1 MRRTLDCIGS
11 CWGVPVSL
19 PDMDVEHHW
28 TARGATWLSDCGK
41 QVTTLDVCHCG
52 VSHLEVWFET
62 DRTQAKVCTACAAI
76 YPTTGI
82 GKLLDGKTVLPT

>member
-1 MRRTLDCIGS
+1 VRQVENVIGS
-11 CWGVPVSL
+11 SWGVPATAL
-19 PDMDVEHHW
+19 DAVEHHW
-28 TARGATWLSDCGK
+28 TASGPVWKSDCGK
-41 QVTTLDVCHCG
+41 QVTTQDVCHCG

-82 GKLLDGKTVLPT
+82 GKLLDGKVVLPR